1 MDRIYGFVVLS
12 LGLAIFWQGKG
23 LTVGSFR
30 NPGSG
35 LFPALIA
42 GIMILLSLL
51 LILFPQRQEKEAQ
64 PVSAR
69 SFLRISAVFV
79 GLLLYALFL
88 ETLGFLIVSV
98 ALTTVLFIAFGSG
111 RYGLAIVKAIVFTG
125 LAYVLFE
132 VFLKSNLPRGILG
145 F

>member
-1 MDRIYGFVVLS
+1 MLSRNRKGGMDRIYGFVVLS

-69 SFLRISAVFV
+69 SFLRISAVFG

-98 ALTTVLFIAFGSG
+98 ALTTFLFIAFGSG
-111 RYGLAIVKAIVFTG
+111 RYG
-125 LAYVLFE
+125 
-132 VFLKSNLPRGILG
+132 
-145 F
+145 